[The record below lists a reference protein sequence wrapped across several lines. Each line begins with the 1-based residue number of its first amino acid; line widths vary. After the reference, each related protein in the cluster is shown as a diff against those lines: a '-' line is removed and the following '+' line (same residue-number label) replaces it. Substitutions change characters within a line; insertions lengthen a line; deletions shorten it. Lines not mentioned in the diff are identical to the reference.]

1 MSIYQHIMI
10 AADFSEHGL
19 RVQQKA
25 LALAKAHQANLSLC
39 HIVEDFPL
47 TDFAY
52 EPMISIDIDMR
63 ETMLDS
69 AKKHCEE
76 LGEKL
81 SIPAQQQWVEFGTP
95 GQDIVRLA
103 NEHNV
108 DLIVLGSHGRRGLKL
123 LLGSTAN
130 AVLHHAEC
138 DVLAVRL
145 KDN

>member
-10 AADFSEHGL
+10 AADFSEHSQ

-76 LGEKL
+76 LGKKL
-81 SIPAQQQWVEFGTP
+81 GVPTQQQWVEFGTP

-103 NEHNV
+103 DEHNV